1 MENNGN
7 WICPTCG
14 AANAS
19 GKFCVNCGSAA
30 PEAPAAPVTPEP
42 VQAEPVQEAQPV
54 YSQPVYSEPV
64 YAQPAA
70 QTTSF
75 KTGMGLAIASL
86 ACGVMSIILCYCYG
100 FGIPFGIA
108 GLILSGKAVS
118 AGHPSKMPLAGKITS
133 IVGIIIGAILL
144 FVIIIGVAASVASGS
159 KYR

>member
-1 MENNGN
+1 MENNSN

-14 AANAS
+14 AANTS
-19 GKFCVNCGSAA
+19 GKFCVNCGSAM
-30 PEAPAAPVTPEP
+30 PEAAAPVQAEP
-42 VQAEPVQEAQPV
+42 VQAEPVQPVQEAQPV
-54 YSQPVYSEPV
+54 YAQPVYSEPV

-86 ACGVMSIILCYCYG
+86 ACGVMSICLSYCYG

-108 GLILSGKAVS
+108 GLILSGKAVA

-133 IVGIIIGAILL
+133 IVGIVLGAVLL
-144 FVIIIGVAASVASGS
+144 FIILMGVIAGVVSD
-159 KYR
+159 R

>member
-144 FVIIIGVAASVASGS
+144 LIIIIGIAASAASGS
-159 KYR
+159 RYR